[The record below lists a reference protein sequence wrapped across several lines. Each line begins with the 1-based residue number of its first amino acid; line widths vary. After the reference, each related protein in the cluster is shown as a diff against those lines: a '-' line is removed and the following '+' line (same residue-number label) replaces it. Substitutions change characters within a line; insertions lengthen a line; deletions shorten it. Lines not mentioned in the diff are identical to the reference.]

1 MCTFND
7 LWALLRQHGSSPKQ
21 EIECNELWNSYK
33 PELQQFIFDTI
44 RSKLE
49 QNKFV
54 HYNPMKAMQ
63 ENARIPRKQMLSY
76 KAYYARYGT
85 TIPQDGWKMVNPTGQ
100 NVFYIKT

>member
-44 RSKLE
+44 RTKLE

-54 HYNPMKAMQ
+54 H
-63 ENARIPRKQMLSY
+63 
-76 KAYYARYGT
+76 
-85 TIPQDGWKMVNPTGQ
+85 
-100 NVFYIKT
+100 